1 MTHHL
6 LIVDDEPLNL
16 EILSEYFDGQGYRLS
31 MAENGEV
38 AWAMLRQHPDVDLVL
53 LDRMMPGIDGV
64 ELLKRIK
71 ADPELKPIPVIMQ
84 TAASAPEQVRE
95 GLLAGALYY
104 LTKPYERDSL
114 LSIVRA
120 ALTDGNTRR
129 DLQQRLREHTNAL
142 RLMESA
148 RFSLS
153 TLDEVGCLAVFLAQA
168 CPEPEGAV
176 LGLSELLV
184 NAIEHGNL
192 GISYEEKSSLKRSD
206 RWQEEISRR
215 LQLPE
220 NAGKR
225 VDVTFERD
233 GSTIRIC
240 ITDQGEGFDWSRY
253 LDFDPARAFDP
264 NGRGIAM
271 ARLGSFQD
279 LQYQGK
285 GNVVLATISETLP

>member
-120 ALTDGNTRR
+120 ALADGNTRR

-233 GSTIRIC
+233 GSAIRIC

-285 GNVVLATISETLP
+285 GNVVLATIGETLP

>member
-38 AWAMLRQHPDVDLVL
+38 AWAMLKQHPDVDLVL

-71 ADPELKPIPVIMQ
+71 ADQELKPIPVIMQ

-120 ALTDGNTRR
+120 ALADGNTRR

-206 RWQEEISRR
+206 QWQEEISRR
-215 LQLPE
+215 QQLPE

-233 GSTIRIC
+233 GGCIRIC
-240 ITDQGEGFDWSRY
+240 ITDQGNGFDWSRY

-271 ARLGSFQD
+271 ARLGSFRE

-285 GNVVLATISETLP
+285 GNVVLATIGEALT

>member
-120 ALTDGNTRR
+120 ALTDGTTRR
-129 DLQQRLREHTNAL
+129 DLQQRPREHTNAL

-240 ITDQGEGFDWSRY
+240 ITDQGEGFDWNRY

-285 GNVVLATISETLP
+285 GNVVLATIGETLP

>member
-1 MTHHL
+1 
-6 LIVDDEPLNL
+6 
-16 EILSEYFDGQGYRLS
+16 
-31 MAENGEV
+31 
-38 AWAMLRQHPDVDLVL
+38 
-53 LDRMMPGIDGV
+53 
-64 ELLKRIK
+64 
-71 ADPELKPIPVIMQ
+71 
-84 TAASAPEQVRE
+84 
-95 GLLAGALYY
+95 
-104 LTKPYERDSL
+104 
-114 LSIVRA
+114 
-120 ALTDGNTRR
+120 
-129 DLQQRLREHTNAL
+129 
-142 RLMESA
+142 MESA

-206 RWQEEISRR
+206 QWQEEISRR
-215 LQLPE
+215 QQLPE
-220 NAGKR
+220 NAGKL

-233 GSTIRIC
+233 GGCIRIC
-240 ITDQGEGFDWSRY
+240 ITDQGNGFDWSQY

-271 ARLGSFQD
+271 ARLGSFRE

-285 GNVVLATISETLP
+285 GNVVLATIGEALT

>member
-120 ALTDGNTRR
+120 ALADGNTRR

-240 ITDQGEGFDWSRY
+240 ITDQGKGFDWSRY

-264 NGRGIAM
+264 DGRGIAM

-285 GNVVLATISETLP
+285 GNVVLATIGETLP

>member
-38 AWAMLRQHPDVDLVL
+38 AWALLQQHPDVDLVL

-64 ELLKRIK
+64 ELLKRVK
-71 ADPELKPIPVIMQ
+71 ADPLLKSIPVIMQ

-120 ALTDGNTRR
+120 ALADGSTRR
-129 DLQQRLREHTNAL
+129 DLQQRLREHTHAL

-192 GISYEEKSSLKRSD
+192 GISYAEKSALKRAD

-225 VDVTFERD
+225 VDVTFERQG
-233 GSTIRIC
+233 GSIRIC
-240 ITDQGEGFDWSRY
+240 ITDQGNGFDWSRY

-285 GNVVLATISETLP
+285 GNVVLATIGETLP